1 MDKKKKIERL
11 ILEKHASDD
20 WSERA
25 QIQKEIDKLEG
36 KKVKKVKKD
45 KIWENYQKPISTDDL
60 ARIAA
65 LSRAGL
71 FKAFIQK
78 VGRTPGNE
86 LNRVRMENAKK
97 LLFQSQ
103 MKLDEIA
110 ELSGYQNTNSF
121 WIAFKQSTGMSP
133 RQYQKQFCV

>member
-1 MDKKKKIERL
+1 MRGKAPPPKPIL
-11 ILEKHASDD
+11 IPPTGLISRKSSDLLAINH
-20 WSERA
+20 SGLARC
-25 QIQKEIDKLEG
+25 LRY
-36 KKVKKVKKD
+36 
-45 KIWENYQKPISTDDL
+45 IWENYQKPISTDDL